1 LEDDEMSENINT
13 NETEA
18 TACEKYTLA
27 YAMDMIERI
36 ALDKEH
42 ILMSLQT
49 IIALENEGTPCGGSA
64 DKSAEAAMQI
74 VKCRETTNQKLI
86 EFYANVVED
95 LKPRQTAQEAE
106 LRREFLDFVK
116 EVTATADHRSGLPD
130 FEGIWK
136 TVYLNK

>member
-1 LEDDEMSENINT
+1 MSENINT

-18 TACEKYTLA
+18 AVCEKYTLA

-42 ILMSLQT
+42 ILLSLQT
-49 IIALENEGTPCGGSA
+49 IVALENEGTPCGGSA

-86 EFYANVVED
+86 DFYAHMVED
-95 LKPRQTAQEAE
+95 LKPRQTAYEAE
-106 LRREFLDFVK
+106 MRQEFLNFVSN
-116 EVTATADHRSGLPD
+116 VTENADHRVGLPD

>member
-1 LEDDEMSENINT
+1 MSENINT

-18 TACEKYTLA
+18 AVCEKYTLA

-42 ILMSLQT
+42 ILLSLQT

-74 VKCRETTNQKLI
+74 VKCRETTNQQLLKLYEKMYDDMI
-86 EFYANVVED
+86 RLNG
-95 LKPRQTAQEAE
+95 L
-106 LRREFLDFVK
+106 
-116 EVTATADHRSGLPD
+116 ADSN
-130 FEGIWK
+130 E
-136 TVYLNK
+136 